1 MLGRG
6 FTGRARE
13 RLKRVRSSRLAVPL
27 RPASSGPIR
36 YWQDQVRLAF
46 KGAIA
51 AVGAWALAR
60 YAVGQPDPY
69 FAPLAALLGVYPTVA
84 RSLREGVRYAAGFLL
99 GAALAIPVGLLL
111 GPGIAGIA
119 VVVIAGVLVSGW
131 HRLGDQSPQVTFTA
145 LFALLLGG
153 YQPFH
158 YVTHRMIDVGIGVAT
173 GLAVNVLVFP
183 PLQLRP
189 AERAIR
195 QWGDDIARAL
205 EDLSGAAADPDS
217 GMQCWPRH
225 DRQLT
230 AAAEQARAAARYAR
244 ESLRWNLRAK
254 AERAVPRPDG
264 AVLDSLEELT
274 ARTRAVAR
282 SLPDITAVDGPGR
295 NRASFGEHYATM
307 LRTLAGPVR
316 QLADLRSSPSRAAL
330 TAARDCQHHLER
342 ETVQLPDHSDARS
355 AAQHLT
361 RLASD
366 IIREVAEHQRPRH
379 DQAGHGGRSPG
390 TKPSS

>member
-1 MLGRG
+1 MLEGG
-6 FTGRARE
+6 FTGRVRE

-27 RPASSGPIR
+27 RPASSGPVR
-36 YWQDQVRLAF
+36 YWQDQLRLAV

-69 FAPLAALLGVYPTVA
+69 FAPL
-84 RSLREGVRYAAGFLL
+84 
-99 GAALAIPVGLLL
+99 
-111 GPGIAGIA
+111 
-119 VVVIAGVLVSGW
+119 
-131 HRLGDQSPQVTFTA
+131 
-145 LFALLLGG
+145 
-153 YQPFH
+153 
-158 YVTHRMIDVGIGVAT
+158 GVAT

-189 AERAIR
+189 AEHAIR

-205 EDLSGAAADPDS
+205 EDLSSAAADPGS

-230 AAAEQARAAARYAR
+230 EATERARAAARRAR

-264 AVLDSLEELT
+264 AVLDSLD
-274 ARTRAVAR
+274 RR
-282 SLPDITAVDGPGR
+282 
-295 NRASFGEHYATM
+295 
-307 LRTLAGPVR
+307 LRLLA
-316 QLADLRSSPSRAAL
+316 
-330 TAARDCQHHLER
+330 
-342 ETVQLPDHSDARS
+342 DHSDARS

-361 RLASD
+361 RLTSD
-366 IIREVAEHQRPRH
+366 IISEVAELIRSR
-379 DQAGHGGRSPG
+379 AGRR
-390 TKPSS
+390 